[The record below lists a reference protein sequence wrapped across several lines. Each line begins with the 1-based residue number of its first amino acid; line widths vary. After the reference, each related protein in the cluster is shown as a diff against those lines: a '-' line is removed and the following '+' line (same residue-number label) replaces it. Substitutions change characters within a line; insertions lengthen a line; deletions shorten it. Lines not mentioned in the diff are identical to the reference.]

1 MSDRLYVYKT
11 PLHRILEIAIILLI
25 TIGLAAC
32 WQVLFPAISSSYLI
46 VALVLGGFAVVPRLG
61 DQVARWR
68 GAPMITRAER
78 TRRYLGEIGPVGIG
92 GRYDARPAFSSGQRR
107 TGGRSLRR

>member
-1 MSDRLYVYKT
+1 MSDRLYVYKS
-11 PLHRILEIAIILLI
+11 PLHRILEIAIILLL

-46 VALVLGGFAVVPRLG
+46 VALFIGGFALVPRLG
-61 DQVARWR
+61 DQIARRR
-68 GAPMITRAER
+68 GAPMMSRAER
-78 TRRYLGEIGPVGIG
+78 SRRYLSELGPVGS
-92 GRYDARPAFSSGQRR
+92 RPAYSGGQRR